1 MIYYAPESR
10 HRIRGDAPLEQA
22 KSRQQVE
29 NDPRW
34 LEHLIVI
41 SREITTTTELEK
53 LYRKVVD
60 VARDILALDF
70 SSLMLLSM
78 DGDRL
83 IMTDAFGFPE
93 SMLGTFVLLD
103 GEGLATLVAR
113 KGQPAT
119 VRDFR
124 RETRFQV
131 PPVVAARDILS
142 AVSVP
147 MMLEGKVFGVL
158 IGHTLAKRSFTHEE
172 IALYQIIGNQAAVA
186 IQNSMHIRALKES
199 EAKFR
204 TLFNSASDAVYI
216 IDFEGAFLE
225 VNQAACE
232 DLGSSREELLAM
244 KPSEVI
250 SCQAPGC
257 HERLRAV
264 RETGHLVFEALH
276 VRRDGTSYPVEVS
289 SRLVEFS
296 GKQAMLAMARN
307 ITERKQA
314 EYEIQQLAYYD
325 TLTGLPNRAL
335 FRDRLNQALAQA
347 SRDSRQVGVLFL
359 DLDRFKEVNDTL
371 GHSTGDEL
379 LKAVAGRL
387 ENCMRRSDTVSRL
400 GGDEFVLS
408 LSSMTLD
415 EDIATI
421 AQKIQNALAEPLLID
436 GQELF
441 STCSIGIAIYP
452 TDGEDV
458 DTLLKNA
465 DIAMYQAKEQGRNNY
480 QFFSRETNVKAVER
494 LLLETSM
501 RHALE
506 RNEFFLYYQPQV
518 NLITGRI
525 IGMEALLRWRHPD
538 LGLLSPAKFIPLAE
552 ESGLIIP
559 IGEWVLRAACARTK
573 AWQDAGGLPLRVAV
587 NLSGYQFRQS
597 NLVEMVEE
605 VLGET
610 GLDPRCL
617 ELELTES
624 AIMDSPE
631 RAAMTLRRLKEL
643 GLSLAIDDFG
653 TGYSSLS
660 HLKQFPLDRLKI
672 AQFFV
677 RDITTNP
684 DDAAIAEAI
693 IAMAHSLKL
702 QVIAEGVE
710 QRDQMD
716 FLLSRGCEEMQ
727 GFCFSRPVSEE
738 TFTEMLS
745 AGICC
750 GTVCFTAGE
759 I

>member
-1 MIYYAPESR
+1 
-10 HRIRGDAPLEQA
+10 
-22 KSRQQVE
+22 
-29 NDPRW
+29 
-34 LEHLIVI
+34 
-41 SREITTTTELEK
+41 
-53 LYRKVVD
+53 
-60 VARDILALDF
+60 
-70 SSLMLLSM
+70 
-78 DGDRL
+78 
-83 IMTDAFGFPE
+83 
-93 SMLGTFVLLD
+93 
-103 GEGLATLVAR
+103 
-113 KGQPAT
+113 
-119 VRDFR
+119 
-124 RETRFQV
+124 
-131 PPVVAARDILS
+131 
-142 AVSVP
+142 
-147 MMLEGKVFGVL
+147 
-158 IGHTLAKRSFTHEE
+158 
-172 IALYQIIGNQAAVA
+172 
-186 IQNSMHIRALKES
+186 
-199 EAKFR
+199 
-204 TLFNSASDAVYI
+204 
-216 IDFEGAFLE
+216 
-225 VNQAACE
+225 
-232 DLGSSREELLAM
+232 
-244 KPSEVI
+244 
-250 SCQAPGC
+250 
-257 HERLRAV
+257 
-264 RETGHLVFEALH
+264 
-276 VRRDGTSYPVEVS
+276 
-289 SRLVEFS
+289 
-296 GKQAMLAMARN
+296 
-307 ITERKQA
+307 
-314 EYEIQQLAYYD
+314 
-325 TLTGLPNRAL
+325 
-335 FRDRLNQALAQA
+335 
-347 SRDSRQVGVLFL
+347 
-359 DLDRFKEVNDTL
+359 
-371 GHSTGDEL
+371 
-379 LKAVAGRL
+379 
-387 ENCMRRSDTVSRL
+387 
-400 GGDEFVLS
+400 
-408 LSSMTLD
+408 
-415 EDIATI
+415 
-421 AQKIQNALAEPLLID
+421 
-436 GQELF
+436 
-441 STCSIGIAIYP
+441 
-452 TDGEDV
+452 
-458 DTLLKNA
+458 
-465 DIAMYQAKEQGRNNY
+465 
-480 QFFSRETNVKAVER
+480 
-494 LLLETSM
+494 M